1 MSNIII
7 LFFAFLGDILL
18 GKYLGQGFVGYGISA
33 SSNLLLIAL
42 VLITFKDD
50 QKTIVLSSF
59 FVGFLL
65 DLFNMDTFYTYAL
78 IFVAVA
84 FIVNLWST
92 RINDTFIE
100 LFFLTLAAIFV
111 KEFLLY
117 LYNVSLNNYILSI
130 KLWAVNHLTYTL
142 FLSLL
147 PIIIGVMIKIRI
159 NEKRIRDQ
167 RMSKKSDF
175 IHYGN

>member
-7 LFFAFLGDILL
+7 LFAAFLGDILL
-18 GKYLGQGFVGYGISA
+18 GKFLGQGFVGYGISA
-33 SSNLLLIAL
+33 SSRLLLIAL
-42 VLITFKDD
+42 VLTTFKDD

-59 FVGFLL
+59 FVGFIL
-65 DLFNMDTFYTYAL
+65 DLFNIDTFYTYAL
-78 IFVAVA
+78 IFVVVA

-92 RINDTFIE
+92 RINDTFVE

-117 LYNVSLNNYILSI
+117 LYNVSLNNYILSVEM
-130 KLWAVNHLTYTL
+130 WAVNHLTYTL

-147 PIIIGVMIKIRI
+147 PIAIGVLLKIRK

-175 IHYGN
+175 IQYGN